1 MDLGTIIVSLASSG
15 LVTAGVTTVAGAMR
29 KRRTAPAEITER
41 INAAAMAQVDQ
52 LQERVKDAEATADR
66 ALRRAIEV
74 EDQLI
79 LARREASAL
88 AERLAMLARWIHEP
102 TMNIEILRNRVPL
115 MPGMNGAP

>member
-1 MDLGTIIVSLASSG
+1 MDVGTIVVSLASSG
-15 LVTAGVTTVAGAMR
+15 LVTAGVTAIVGAAR

-102 TMNIEILRNRVPL
+102 TMTIDQLRVRVPL
-115 MPGMNGAP
+115 LPGMNGTP